1 MESITWL
8 RPEYQG
14 REDELIT
21 LSAAADLA
29 GVSRSAVSNWAKRHD
44 DFPKIALLTGIGKR
58 RNKYI
63 PRDEF
68 LIWASA
74 QLGKKQGGAR
84 PGPWRPTTVR
94 RADEVA
100 YHERQITR
108 LTDLARRQAA
118 ALRRTRASLRGHR
131 AALERAREGLAAE
144 INAVHDLEHPAIA
157 TTEDPS

>member
-8 RPEYQG
+8 RPEYKG
-14 REDELIT
+14 REDELIN

-29 GVSRSAVSNWAKRHD
+29 KVSRSAVSNWAKRHD

-68 LIWASA
+68 LVWASA

-84 PGPWRPTTVR
+84 PGPWRPATVR

-100 YHERQITR
+100 YHERQISR
-108 LTDLARRQAA
+108 LTGIEARQVS
-118 ALRRTRASLRGHR
+118 ALKRTRNSLRKHR
-131 AALERAREGLAAE
+131 AALEQAREGLAAE
-144 INAVHDLEHPAIA
+144 ITAVHNLDNTIA
-157 TTEDPS
+157 PSTKAVS